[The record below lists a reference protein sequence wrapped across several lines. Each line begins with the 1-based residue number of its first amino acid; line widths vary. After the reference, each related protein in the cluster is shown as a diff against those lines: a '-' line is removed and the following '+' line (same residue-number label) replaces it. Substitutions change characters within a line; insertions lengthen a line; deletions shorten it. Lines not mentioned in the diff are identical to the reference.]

1 MRLPSVGI
9 KLDFL
14 DEFHFFSHSTCL
26 SVLILSDIFGAKKKI
41 ERKNT
46 FHVFWTII
54 HFFFGKL
61 NFFPERRLE
70 IV

>member
-26 SVLILSDIFGAKKKI
+26 SVLILSDIFGAKKKNRT
-41 ERKNT
+41 EKYFPRFLDDNT
-46 FHVFWTII
+46 FFFWKI
-54 HFFFGKL
+54 K
-61 NFFPERRLE
+61 FFP
-70 IV
+70 